1 MKIIPYSFIGHVID
15 SEQIPGIISDAGVIF
30 GEVGVRPGVKEFCI
44 GYCVLLG
51 SASTLTEGKN
61 F

>member
-1 MKIIPYSFIGHVID
+1 MRVGMKIIPYSFIGHVID

-44 GYCVLLG
+44 G
-51 SASTLTEGKN
+51 
-61 F
+61 